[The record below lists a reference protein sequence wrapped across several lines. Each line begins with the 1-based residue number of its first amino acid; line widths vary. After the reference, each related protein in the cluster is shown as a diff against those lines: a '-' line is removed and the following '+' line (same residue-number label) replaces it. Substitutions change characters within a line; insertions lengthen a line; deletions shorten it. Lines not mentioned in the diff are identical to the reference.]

1 MSIGKI
7 ANTVCLI
14 KSLVCLEN
22 FNLRMNLPKKIKSEW
37 MLTNSN
43 QTTVEDKN
51 NVSQYYDII
60 K

>member
-1 MSIGKI
+1 
-7 ANTVCLI
+7 
-14 KSLVCLEN
+14 
-22 FNLRMNLPKKIKSEW
+22 MNLPKKIKSEW